1 MEMLARRVDFVIG
14 VDTHRDSH
22 TAAVLNALGGVEAEL
37 TVPADRRGYRRL
49 LALGEERAPGRRLW
63 AIEGTG
69 SYGSGLTTFL
79 LERSE
84 WVAEVDRPK
93 RSARRNGAKSDPL
106 DAARAG
112 REALAS
118 THLAQPRRRGERE
131 AIRVLLVA
139 RRGALG
145 ARTRAIN
152 HLKSLVVSAP
162 EDLRAELRGLGGRA
176 LIRRCAGLR
185 RRGSAELEA
194 TALALRLTARR
205 ILALEAEAKGI
216 EARLEELVRV
226 VAPRLLAECGV
237 GVISAAQILCAW
249 SHPGRIRS
257 EAAFATLAGSAPI
270 PASSGKTVRHR
281 LNRGGDRQLNRAL
294 HALGSRRVVELPR

>member
-1 MEMLARRVDFVIG
+1 M
-14 VDTHRDSH
+14 
-22 TAAVLNALGGVEAEL
+22 
-37 TVPADRRGYRRL
+37 
-49 LALGEERAPGRRLW
+49 
-63 AIEGTG
+63 
-69 SYGSGLTTFL
+69 
-79 LERSE
+79 
-84 WVAEVDRPK
+84 
-93 RSARRNGAKSDPL
+93 
-106 DAARAG
+106 
-112 REALAS
+112 
-118 THLAQPRRRGERE
+118 
-131 AIRVLLVA
+131 LLVA

-152 HLKSLVVSAP
+152 HLKSLVVSAA

-185 RRGSAELEA
+185 RGGSAEMEA
-194 TALALRLTARR
+194 TVLALRLTARR
-205 ILALEAEAKGI
+205 IPALEAEAEEI

-226 VAPRLLAECGV
+226 VAPRLLAERGV
-237 GVISAAQILCAW
+237 GVISAARILCAW

-294 HALGSRRVVELPR
+294 HTTVLSRLSNDPETRAYAARRSAEGKSPREVTRCLKRYLARRIYRILEGGCRAA